1 MSMISTWSF
10 HPIVDLQAAIQRYI
24 AEHKADPKPFTWT
37 KTSEHILSN
46 PPSLMTSVHYLE
58 DPTEEPLPDLSE
70 PREAVE
76 ILQPGTSTH
85 SERRPNDTA

>member
-24 AEHKADPKPFTWT
+24 AEHKAFTWT
-37 KTSEHILSN
+37 KTSEQILSN